1 MSYSYE
7 SPIFMEAGTY
17 KASIFLSLQ
26 KLISLKVSHDMRVI
40 FAMNLPSFIFRI
52 LIEHAK
58 GVERGV
64 GGVPYRGGGGSSY
77 SSYSG
82 GNVAAR
88 KQRAREK

>member
-1 MSYSYE
+1 MILLS
-7 SPIFMEAGTY
+7 FTY
-17 KASIFLSLQ
+17 
-26 KLISLKVSHDMRVI
+26 
-40 FAMNLPSFIFRI
+40 RI